1 MAKCTKC
8 EQRKGKRYCVALDE
22 HLCTLCCGLLR
33 EKEIHCPQSCTFLEK
48 HESYQEDRLIEK
60 KKAHA
65 PKKLSPEDDIL
76 KDERMAWLAF
86 HIEAP
91 LMEYARRKES
101 FTDRDALLSLEYA
114 REKIEKDKGLVVVP
128 DEKSLR
134 RNEIGEAIYQSVER
148 CRYERKIIIP
158 GSQDIYK
165 KDEKIKCLERIMLS
179 VQFLSKGDIKRRIY
193 LEKLISRFSKLRDLS
208 NQKQIITES

>member
-8 EQRKGKRYCVALDE
+8 EQRKGKRYCVALDDY
-22 HLCTLCCGLLR
+22 LCTLCCGQLR
-33 EKEIHCPQSCTFLEK
+33 EKEIHCPQSCTYLEK

-60 KKAHA
+60 KQAQA
-65 PKKLSPEDDIL
+65 SKKLSPKDDIL

-86 HIEAP
+86 HVEAP

-114 REKIEKDKGLVVVP
+114 REKIEKDKGLIVIP
-128 DEKSLR
+128 DEKSLP
-134 RNEIGEAIYQSVER
+134 RNEIGEAICQSVER
-148 CRYERKIIIP
+148 CRYEKKIIIP
-158 GSQDIYK
+158 GDQAIYK

-179 VQFLSKGDIKRRIY
+179 VQFLSKGNLKGRIY
-193 LEKLISRFSKLRDLS
+193 LEQLINRFLKLKDLS
-208 NQKQIITES
+208 KQKQIITKS